1 MFRGTAR
8 WREIAEL
15 KEALSIPVIGN
26 GDIRRPED
34 AVAMFH
40 QTGCD
45 GVMVGRGATQNPWI
59 FSQIAARLSGGA
71 WPEPTLKDR
80 RDLILEHFQAVLDRE
95 EPKRAL
101 HKLRTFT
108 GWYSHGLPQGLQLR
122 RQIQGQGDALALFDL
137 MRRFLDQRLQEAA

>member
-1 MFRGTAR
+1 
-8 WREIAEL
+8 
-15 KEALSIPVIGN
+15 
-26 GDIRRPED
+26 
-34 AVAMFH
+34 
-40 QTGCD
+40 
-45 GVMVGRGATQNPWI
+45 MVGRGATQNPWI